1 MKNIVNWKVLL
12 VLLMT
17 ILWSLQDTSSSKN
30 RQRAKNIQ
38 ILSTKT
44 PKKRFYPIE
53 HKIRVENRSVRARS
67 NLNYFTKCLRKK
79 ICLTN
84 VVDIKLE
91 HFNIA
96 FAINDIK
103 ESL

>member
-1 MKNIVNWKVLL
+1 MKNIINWKVLL

-30 RQRAKNIQ
+30 RQRGKNIQ

-44 PKKRFYPIE
+44 TKKRFYPKE
-53 HKIRVENRSVRARS
+53 HKLRVEDRSVRARS
-67 NLNYFTKCLRKK
+67 HLNYFSKCLRKNIYLK
-79 ICLTN
+79 N

-96 FAINDIK
+96 FATNNI
-103 ESL
+103 

>member
-30 RQRAKNIQ
+30 RQLAKNIQ

-67 NLNYFTKCLRKK
+67 HLNYFTKCLRKK